1 MKIALISSS
10 TRPGRNSHRV
20 TLALKSLLEYKNV
33 TVFEI
38 DLLATPLPFFHE
50 RFSLLPDEEKT
61 ETMKSISS
69 KLMESTGIII
79 ITPEYNGGISPAL
92 VNLIDTFGRAELGGK
107 PIATA
112 AVSTGIMGGMRAAQQ
127 LQQIILNNQAY
138 PQPQLLLTG
147 EVTKQL
153 NEKGEIINPEYQPKI
168 ENFVNAFLKFAAK
181 FE

>member
-20 TLALKSLLEYKNV
+20 TLALKSLLESKNISV
-33 TVFEI
+33 VVI

-50 RFSLLPDEEKT
+50 RFNLLPEEEKT
-61 ETMKSISS
+61 ENMKLISS
-69 KLMESTGIII
+69 QLISSTGIIM
-79 ITPEYNGGISPAL
+79 ITPEYNGGITPAL

-107 PIATA
+107 PIAVAT
-112 AVSTGIMGGMRAAQQ
+112 VSTGVMGGMRAAQQ

-138 PQPQLLLTG
+138 PQPQLLLIG

-153 NEKGEIINPEYQPKI
+153 NENGEIINPEYQTKI